1 MIDKLK
7 GLKQWLQA
15 GKDVHGAEQ
24 LEELW
29 AAASSYKRSTLP
41 NPETAFEKFSAR
53 HGLSQTAGRKTGR
66 IRKLNLLRAAA
77 AVLVLVVAGFLLK
90 SVFFAPDVA
99 MLTVATDAQTTKVF
113 SLSDGSVV
121 TLNRNS
127 QLIYPE
133 KFSGD
138 IRTVQLVGEGF
149 FEVSADKA
157 HPFIVETEA
166 GQVRVL
172 GTKFNVR
179 AFPEE
184 HSLEVFVK
192 EGRVAVIPKG
202 GKSYELDPGA
212 FLAFDQASAKIGL
225 TRKSGDN
232 DLAWKTGKLSYQNAP
247 VSEVVK
253 AVERLYGVK
262 ASIENEDLADCPV
275 YFNVS
280 VGKLQDIWNVL
291 ETTCKGIDVEVAGED
306 EFLIRGHC
314 CQ

>member
-1 MIDKLK
+1 MSDKLK
-7 GLKQWLQA
+7 GLKQWLHA
-15 GKDVHGAEQ
+15 GNDAQHAEQ

-29 AAASSYKRSTLP
+29 AATSSYKRRTLP
-41 NPETAFEKFSAR
+41 NPETAFVEFSKK
-53 HGLSQTAGRKTGR
+53 QTIGKTSGNDGVLR
-66 IRKLNLLRAAA
+66 RMTMLRAAA
-77 AVLVLVVAGFLLK
+77 AVLVLIVAGFLLK

-99 MLTVATDAQTTKVF
+99 MFTVATDAQTTKVF
-113 SLSDGSVV
+113 SLPDGSVIS
-121 TLNRNS
+121 LNRNS

-138 IRTVQLVGEGF
+138 IRTVQLIGEGF

-157 HPFIVETEA
+157 HPFIVETQA
-166 GQVRVL
+166 GKVRVL

-179 AFPEE
+179 AFPDEE
-184 HSLEVFVK
+184 SLEVFVK
-192 EGRVAVIPKG
+192 EGRVAVIPAD

-212 FLAFDQASAKIGL
+212 FLQYDQASARIGL
-225 TRKSGDN
+225 TRKSSDN
-232 DLAWKTGKLSYQNAP
+232 DLAWKTGKLSFQNAP

-262 ASIENEDLADCPV
+262 ATIEHEDLANCPV

-280 VGKLQDIWNVL
+280 VGKLQDVWNVL
-291 ETTCKGIDVEVAGED
+291 ETTCEGVDVEITGQES
-306 EFLIRGHC
+306 FLIHGHC

>member
-1 MIDKLK
+1 MSEKLK
-7 GLKQWLQA
+7 GLKQWLQT
-15 GKDVHGAEQ
+15 GNDPSGDEQ

-29 AAASSYKRSTLP
+29 IAASSYKRSALP
-41 NPETAFEKFSAR
+41 EPKAAFKRFSEANQ
-53 HGLSQTAGRKTGR
+53 LSNGAAPTSKVRRLGVFR
-66 IRKLNLLRAAA
+66 IAA
-77 AVLVLVVAGFLLK
+77 AVLVLLAAGFLMK
-90 SVFFAPDVA
+90 SVLFAPDVA

-113 SLSDGSVV
+113 SLPDGSTI

-133 KFSGD
+133 KFTGN
-138 IRTVQLVGEGF
+138 IRTVQLTGEGF

-157 HPFIVETEA
+157 HPFIVETTA

-179 AFPEE
+179 AFPDEAL
-184 HSLEVFVK
+184 LEVFVK
-192 EGRVAVIPKG
+192 EGRVAVMPKD
-202 GKSYELDPGA
+202 GKAYELDPGA
-212 FLAFDQASAKIGL
+212 FLEYDVAAAKIGL
-225 TRKSGDN
+225 TRKSADN

-262 ASIENEDLADCPV
+262 VSIEQNDLANCPV
-275 YFNVS
+275 YFNVT
-280 VGKLQDIWNVL
+280 VGKLQDVWSVL
-291 ETTCKGIDVEVAGED
+291 ETACEGIDVEVTGTD
-306 EFLIRGHC
+306 EFLIHGHC